1 MSGVFR
7 INAAEIEK
15 LQTAMKEYQGN
26 VEDAIND
33 VLHGEAGDIIQE
45 QIRLL
50 IPVSGASWRGKK
62 PPAKTSKSLMS
73 VPGNL
78 SITVTTTKNYQYLY
92 FPDDGTSTRRHVGE
106 QQFFGRG
113 GDAATEDVVNRCV
126 AKLINNFEKEV

>member
-7 INAAEIEK
+7 INTAEFER
-15 LQTAMKEYQGN
+15 LHSAMKEYQDN

-33 VLHGEAGDIIQE
+33 VLHGEAGDVIQE

-62 PPAKTSKSLMS
+62 PPAKTSKSLMN

-92 FPDDGTSTRRHVGE
+92 FPNDY
-106 QQFFGRG
+106 
-113 GDAATEDVVNRCV
+113 
-126 AKLINNFEKEV
+126 